1 MKKLY
6 KKIGVILALTM
17 VIGLIPAQGVNAA
30 KAKSNVTYSIKKGT
44 LVIKGKGKMPAK
56 MTFKNNKKIKKV
68 VIRKGVTSVSDKA
81 FYKCK
86 NLKKVTIS
94 GTVTK
99 IGKNALGKC
108 KKLKTI
114 TMPGNLKVMLDS
126 NEDYSAAVLM
136 SGSNV
141 KTVKFNTAFEPAM
154 ASYCEAENLQVMA
167 KDKKYKSINGMVYTK
182 DGKKLVR
189 VPMNR
194 KTVNV
199 NDGCEEIC
207 LSALLYEKKIPDDFP
222 QTCGDFSEITIPKSV
237 TKINDTEYTT
247 SQVYY
252 SWNGKK
258 YTKTKVKGVY
268 EYIPNNENYNLK
280 ITIKDGNENNI
291 SILNK
296 YFKKANII
304 K

>member
-1 MKKLY
+1 
-6 KKIGVILALTM
+6 
-17 VIGLIPAQGVNAA
+17 
-30 KAKSNVTYSIKKGT
+30 
-44 LVIKGKGKMPAK
+44 
-56 MTFKNNKKIKKV
+56 
-68 VIRKGVTSVSDKA
+68 
-81 FYKCK
+81 
-86 NLKKVTIS
+86 
-94 GTVTK
+94 
-99 IGKNALGKC
+99 
-108 KKLKTI
+108 
-114 TMPGNLKVMLDS
+114 MLDS

-237 TKINDTEYTT
+237 TKINDTEYAT